1 MNMQISIKNSMKKL
15 VLFAIVALSLSS
27 CKKETDF
34 VYEVNDV
41 QVSKEKIGK
50 GIPKTT
56 VEFISIAYSD
66 LVGSTISQ
74 NDLSRVTL
82 LYLAFGDKRLIED
95 LLIKNIVNSPVVNI
109 PTEEVMRNDI
119 SAFINSTYLKLFNR
133 EPNEVELFTLRKQIS
148 ENTNITPKLVYYA
161 MMTSDEYRY
170 Y

>member
-1 MNMQISIKNSMKKL
+1 MNMQTSIKKIMKKL
-15 VLFAIVALSLSS
+15 VLFAILIFALSS

-41 QVSKEKIGK
+41 QVSKDKIGK

-133 EPNEVELFTLRKQIS
+133 EPNEVELYTLSKQIS

>member
-1 MNMQISIKNSMKKL
+1 MQISIKKSMKNL
-15 VLFAIVALSLSS
+15 MLLAIALFLLNG

-41 QVSKEKIGK
+41 QVSKDKIGK

-119 SAFINSTYLKLFNR
+119 TAFINSTYLKLFNR
-133 EPNEVELFTLRKQIS
+133 EPNEVELYTLRKQIS
-148 ENTNITPKLVYYA
+148 ENPNITPKLVYYA

>member
-1 MNMQISIKNSMKKL
+1 MQTSIKKIMKKL
-15 VLFAIVALSLSS
+15 VLFAILIFTLSS

-41 QVSKEKIGK
+41 QVSKDKIGK

-133 EPNEVELFTLRKQIS
+133 EPNEVELYTLSKQIS

>member
-1 MNMQISIKNSMKKL
+1 MQISIKNSMKKL

>member
-1 MNMQISIKNSMKKL
+1 MLNQTKKNMRKL
-15 VLFAIVALSLSS
+15 LLFTVVSLSFLG

-41 QVSKEKIGK
+41 QVSKDKIGK
-50 GIPKTT
+50 GIPKST

-95 LLIKNIVNSPVVNI
+95 LLIKNIVNSPNVNI
-109 PTEEVMRNDI
+109 PTDDEMRSDI
-119 SAFINSTYLKLFNR
+119 TAFINSTYLKLFNR
-133 EPNEVELFTLRKQIS
+133 DPNEVELFTLRKQIS
-148 ENTNITPKLVYYA
+148 ENASITPKLVYYA

>member
-1 MNMQISIKNSMKKL
+1 MQISIKKSMKKL
-15 VLFAIVALSLSS
+15 VFFIILVLTLSS

-41 QVSKEKIGK
+41 QVSKDKIGK

-95 LLIKNIVNSPVVNI
+95 LLIKNIVNSTVVNI
-109 PTEEVMRNDI
+109 PSDDEMRSDI
-119 SAFINSTYLKLFNR
+119 TAFINSTYLKLFNR
-133 EPNEVELFTLRKQIS
+133 DPNEVELFTLRKQIS
-148 ENTNITPKLVYYA
+148 ENTSITPKLVYYA

>member
-1 MNMQISIKNSMKKL
+1 MQISIKNSMKKL
-15 VLFAIVALSLSS
+15 VLFAIVAFSLSS

-119 SAFINSTYLKLFNR
+119 TAFINSTYLKLFNR
-133 EPNEVELFTLRKQIS
+133 EPNEVELYTLRKQIS

>member
-1 MNMQISIKNSMKKL
+1 MQTSIKKIMKKL
-15 VLFAIVALSLSS
+15 VLFAILIFTLSS

-41 QVSKEKIGK
+41 QVSKDKIGK

-109 PTEEVMRNDI
+109 PSEEVMRNDI

-133 EPNEVELFTLRKQIS
+133 EPNEVELYTLSKQIS

>member
-1 MNMQISIKNSMKKL
+1 MQISIKNSMKKL
-15 VLFAIVALSLSS
+15 VLFAIVAFSLSS

-109 PTEEVMRNDI
+109 PTEEIMRNDI

-133 EPNEVELFTLRKQIS
+133 EPNEVELYTLRKQIS

>member
-1 MNMQISIKNSMKKL
+1 MQISIKNSMKKL
-15 VLFAIVALSLSS
+15 VLFAIVAFSLSS

-34 VYEVNDV
+34 IYEVNDV

-119 SAFINSTYLKLFNR
+119 TSFINSTYLKLFNR
-133 EPNEVELFTLRKQIS
+133 EPNEVELYSLRKQIS

>member
-1 MNMQISIKNSMKKL
+1 MLIKLN
-15 VLFAIVALSLSS
+15 FRIFLSLAAILLLTEG

-41 QVSKEKIGK
+41 KVSKDKIGK
-50 GIPKTT
+50 GIPKST

-66 LVGSTISQ
+66 LIGTTISQ
-74 NDLSRVTL
+74 NDLSKVTL

-95 LLIKNIVNSPVVNI
+95 LLIKNIVNSTVVNI
-109 PTEEVMRNDI
+109 PTDANMRADI
-119 SAFINSTYLKLFNR
+119 NAFVNSTYLKLFNR
-133 EPNEVELFTLRKQIS
+133 EPTEVELFTLNKQIS
-148 ENTNITPKLVYYA
+148 ENPSITSKLVYYA

>member
-1 MNMQISIKNSMKKL
+1 MNMQISIKKSMKKL
-15 VLFAIVALSLSS
+15 VFFIILVLTLSS

-41 QVSKEKIGK
+41 QVSKDKIGK

-95 LLIKNIVNSPVVNI
+95 LLIKNIVNSTVVNI
-109 PTEEVMRNDI
+109 PSDDEMRSDI
-119 SAFINSTYLKLFNR
+119 TAFINSTYLKLFNR
-133 EPNEVELFTLRKQIS
+133 DPNEVELFTLRKQIS
-148 ENTNITPKLVYYA
+148 ENTSITPKLVYYA

>member
-1 MNMQISIKNSMKKL
+1 MQISIKKGMKNLL
-15 VLFAIVALSLSS
+15 VLAIVVLTVSS

-34 VYEVNDV
+34 VYEVNEV
-41 QVSKEKIGK
+41 QVSKDKIGK

-109 PTEEVMRNDI
+109 TTEEVMRNDI

-133 EPNEVELFTLRKQIS
+133 EPNEVELYTLRKQIS
-148 ENTNITPKLVYYA
+148 ENANITPKLVYYA

>member
-1 MNMQISIKNSMKKL
+1 MQISIKKSMKKF
-15 VLFAIVALSLSS
+15 VLFTIFVLTLSS

-41 QVSKEKIGK
+41 QVSKDKIGK

-95 LLIKNIVNSPVVNI
+95 LLIKNIVNSPIVNI
-109 PTEEVMRNDI
+109 PTEELMRNDI
-119 SAFINSTYLKLFNR
+119 TLFINNTYLKLFNR

-148 ENTNITPKLVYYA
+148 EDANITPKLVYYS

>member
-1 MNMQISIKNSMKKL
+1 MQISTKRSMKKL
-15 VLFAIVALSLSS
+15 VFFAIVALMFNS

-34 VYEVNDV
+34 IYEVNDV
-41 QVSKEKIGK
+41 LVAKDKIGK

-56 VEFISIAYSD
+56 VEFISVAYSD
-66 LVGSTISQ
+66 LVGNTISQ

-133 EPNEVELFTLRKQIS
+133 EPNEVELYTLRKQIS

>member
-15 VLFAIVALSLSS
+15 VLFAIVAFSLSS

-41 QVSKEKIGK
+41 QVSKDKIGK
-50 GIPKTT
+50 GIPKST

-109 PTEEVMRNDI
+109 PTEEIMRNDI

-133 EPNEVELFTLRKQIS
+133 EPNEVELYTLRKQIS

>member
-1 MNMQISIKNSMKKL
+1 MQTSIKKIMKKL
-15 VLFAIVALSLSS
+15 VLFAILIFTLSS

-41 QVSKEKIGK
+41 QVSKDKIGK

-109 PTEEVMRNDI
+109 PAEEVMRNDI

-133 EPNEVELFTLRKQIS
+133 EPNEVELYTLSKQIS

>member
-1 MNMQISIKNSMKKL
+1 MQLTIKNYMKKL
-15 VLFAIVALSLSS
+15 LFLLMLSITVWS

-41 QVSKEKIGK
+41 QVGKDKIGK
-50 GIPKTT
+50 GIPKST

-74 NDLSRVTL
+74 NDLSKVTL
-82 LYLAFGDKRLIED
+82 LYLACGDKRLLED
-95 LLIKNIVNSPVVNI
+95 LLIKNIVNSELVNI
-109 PTEEVMRNDI
+109 STNEVMRADVT
-119 SAFINSTYLKLFNR
+119 AFVNNTYLKLFNR
-133 EPNEVELFTLRKQIS
+133 EPNELELFNLKKQIT
-148 ENTNITPKLVYYA
+148 ENISITPKLIYYA

>member
-1 MNMQISIKNSMKKL
+1 MQTSIKKIMKKL
-15 VLFAIVALSLSS
+15 VLFAILIFALSS

-41 QVSKEKIGK
+41 QVSKDKIGK

-133 EPNEVELFTLRKQIS
+133 EPNEVELFTLQKQIS

>member
-1 MNMQISIKNSMKKL
+1 MQISIKKSMKKL
-15 VLFAIVALSLSS
+15 VLFAIVVLSLSN

-41 QVSKEKIGK
+41 QVSKDKIGK

-133 EPNEVELFTLRKQIS
+133 EPNEVELYTLRKQIS